1 MAQGTLYR
9 MLVAT
14 HAFLFIVC
22 AINTSP
28 RFKNGAML
36 HIANFVGLGL
46 QIYANSKVAIE
57 IYDAQPLAWM
67 NSE

>member
-1 MAQGTLYR
+1 